1 MLKNIDKNVILNL
14 KDQVSILENQVVSK
28 TLVQNNSVG
37 MTLFAFDKDTMI
49 SSHKSTGDAFV
60 QILEGEATLTV
71 GDIKHDL
78 KEGET
83 LIMPATIPHAVY
95 AKEKFKMLLTVIF

>member
-14 KDQVSILENQVVSK
+14 KNQVSVLENQVVSK

-71 GDIKHDL
+71 GDVKYDL

>member
-14 KDQVSILENQVVSK
+14 KDQVSVLENQVVSK

-71 GDIKHDL
+71 GDVKHNL

>member
-14 KDQVSILENQVVSK
+14 KNQVSVLENQVVSK

-71 GDIKHDL
+71 GDVKHDL

>member
-14 KDQVSILENQVVSK
+14 KDQVSVLENQVVSK
-28 TLVQNNSVG
+28 TLVQNKSVG
-37 MTLFAFDKDTMI
+37 MTLFAFDKDTLI

-71 GDIKHDL
+71 GDVKHDL

>member
-14 KDQVSILENQVVSK
+14 KDQVSVLENQVVSK

-71 GDIKHDL
+71 GDVKHDL